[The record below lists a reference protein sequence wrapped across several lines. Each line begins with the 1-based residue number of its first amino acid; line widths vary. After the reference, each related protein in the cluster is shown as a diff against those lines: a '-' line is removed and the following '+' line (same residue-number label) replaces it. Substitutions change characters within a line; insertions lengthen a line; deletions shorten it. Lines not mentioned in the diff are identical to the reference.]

1 MSSNTDNQM
10 TRFLFAIL
18 KQKNLKDIDWNA
30 VAHDPILSQPI
41 TNGHAARMR
50 YSRFRSAMLGLEPQ
64 KRNRATANKNRVTK
78 NKKEQ
83 KPPKKEEEEE
93 DEKRVKPEPGTL
105 EALHQAEARARSPV
119 KVKHEHSQ
127 PSYRQQFTPTSMAS
141 PTATECQQTF
151 HPRMLTPCSDD
162 MFSAP
167 HNLQFSPSA
176 SLMGAHPTFDLPS
189 AMACAHEPEQ
199 QHHHEH
205 DHNSWAP
212 SPIYSAFDAA
222 YDIDG
227 FGVGSLC
234 DHQAGQGHTTDDM
247 HGSPVLGSLMP
258 EHMNIKNEHWDTHF
272 HP

>member
-83 KPPKKEEEEE
+83 KPPKKEEQD

-105 EALHQAEARARSPV
+105 EALQQAEARARSHV

-127 PSYRQQFTPTSMAS
+127 PPYRQQFTPTSMAS

-151 HPRMLTPCSDD
+151 QPRMLTPCSDD

-234 DHQAGQGHTTDDM
+234 DHQAGQAHTDDM
-247 HGSPVLGSLMP
+247 HGSPALGSLMP

>member
-30 VAHDPILSQPI
+30 VAHDPILTQPI

-64 KRNRATANKNRVTK
+64 KRNRTAANKNRVTK
-78 NKKEQ
+78 SKKEL
-83 KPPKKEEEEE
+83 KPKKEEE
-93 DEKRVKPEPGTL
+93 DDKQRVKPEPGTL
-105 EALHQAEARARSPV
+105 EALRQSGMPVRSPV
-119 KVKHEHSQ
+119 TVKQEHCQ

-141 PTATECQQTF
+141 PPAPECQPAF
-151 HPRMLTPCSDD
+151 PPRLLTPCSDD

-167 HNLQFSPSA
+167 HSLQFSPSA
-176 SLMGAHPTFDLPS
+176 NIMATHAAFDIPS
-189 AMACAHEPEQ
+189 AIPCAHEQ
-199 QHHHEH
+199 HHHHEH

-222 YDIDG
+222 YDIEG
-227 FGVGSLC
+227 FGVGGVC
-234 DHQAGQGHTTDDM
+234 DHQHIQGHTDEM
-247 HGSPVLGSLMP
+247 HGSPALNSLMP
-258 EHMNIKNEHWDTHF
+258 EHMNIKNEHWDSQF
-272 HP
+272 HS

>member
-30 VAHDPILSQPI
+30 VAHDPILAQPI

-64 KRNRATANKNRVTK
+64 KRNRAAAANKNRVTK

-83 KPPKKEEEEE
+83 KPPKKEEDSENE
-93 DEKRVKPEPGTL
+93 RVKPEPGTL
-105 EALHQAEARARSPV
+105 ESIRHHAEARPRSPV
-119 KVKHEHSQ
+119 RVKQEHRQ

-141 PTATECQQTF
+141 PAATECQPTF
-151 HPRMLTPCSDD
+151 QPRMLTPCSDD

-176 SLMGAHPTFDLPS
+176 TLMSAHPTFDLPQ
-189 AMACAHEPEQ
+189 AMSCAHEQ
-199 QHHHEH
+199 DQHHHDH
-205 DHNSWAP
+205 DHSAWAP

-222 YDIDG
+222 YDIEG
-227 FGVGSLC
+227 FGVGALC
-234 DHQAGQGHTTDDM
+234 DHQHVQGHTDDM
-247 HGSPVLGSLMP
+247 HGSPTLGSLMS
-258 EHMNIKNEHWDTHF
+258 EHMNIKNEHWDAQF
-272 HP
+272 HS